1 MKHCQ
6 TLSSTIPNLTYFN
19 IAKLIRPLDNFYF
32 PHPNLK
38 KKKKKHHRQQES
50 PQFVVPWI
58 IDNLPVESI

>member
-38 KKKKKHHRQQES
+38 KKKKNTTVNKNPR
-50 PQFVVPWI
+50 
-58 IDNLPVESI
+58 NLSFHE

>member
-38 KKKKKHHRQQES
+38 KKKKKNTTVNKNPR
-50 PQFVVPWI
+50 
-58 IDNLPVESI
+58 NLSFHE